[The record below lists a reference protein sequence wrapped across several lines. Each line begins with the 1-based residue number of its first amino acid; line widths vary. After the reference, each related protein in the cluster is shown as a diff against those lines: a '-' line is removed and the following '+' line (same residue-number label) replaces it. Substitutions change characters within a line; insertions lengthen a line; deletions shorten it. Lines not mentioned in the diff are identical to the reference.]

1 MHEDKTF
8 VALNARSIVS
18 CHRELLRGADGHA
31 MEVASLLADNQ
42 AEVSGVIGSAA
53 SAGNIRGP
61 LGDDFALMP
70 HAAAKFPY
78 PAGFIR
84 RGIELKLTQSA
95 EASRWDVETVDHGA
109 VEAQGP
115 NTTRVQFKGEAHEV
129 VWGGIRARTIRAGR
143 WTWHYAT
150 DQPRNRRGG
159 TSACCREG
167 DAGLLRCRVQ

>member
-61 LGDDFALMP
+61 L
-70 HAAAKFPY
+70 AAC
-78 PAGFIR
+78 
-84 RGIELKLTQSA
+84 
-95 EASRWDVETVDHGA
+95 
-109 VEAQGP
+109 
-115 NTTRVQFKGEAHEV
+115 
-129 VWGGIRARTIRAGR
+129 RT
-143 WTWHYAT
+143 
-150 DQPRNRRGG
+150 
-159 TSACCREG
+159 
-167 DAGLLRCRVQ
+167 